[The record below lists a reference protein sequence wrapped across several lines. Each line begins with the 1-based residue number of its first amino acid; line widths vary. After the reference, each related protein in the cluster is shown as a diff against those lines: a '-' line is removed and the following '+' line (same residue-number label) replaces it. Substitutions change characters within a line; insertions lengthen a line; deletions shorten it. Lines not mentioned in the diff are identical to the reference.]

1 MRISIRTKLILAIGL
16 PLVLIYLGVLW
27 LDYRSGRETALN
39 DMKDHL
45 TELAAHH
52 AERLGAKF
60 STVAQVAR
68 STATFLETQPDMS
81 EEDLYALLRNTL
93 KANPGVFGS
102 CIAFEPGAFHPDR
115 PRVAPY
121 VCRAADG
128 VKTMD
133 IGKDVYDYMRWDWY
147 LVPRLLDQPVWTDPY
162 FDEGAGNI
170 LMCTYSVPF
179 RRKGKLRGI
188 TTVDISLENLRH
200 EVSSIKMS
208 KGYCIIVSQS
218 GRFISHP
225 DEALI
230 MRETIFSLAEW
241 YEMPALAELG
251 REMISHKRGVRR
263 IPDYRTREPKWVVFA
278 PIVTSGWSFAA
289 VIPEQEV
296 LAPVYA
302 EMRRKLEIM
311 IVGLVL
317 IVGII
322 LLTAI
327 HITRPMSRLASV
339 VEKVANGDLDVQ
351 ATDIHSRDE
360 IGQFARA
367 FNQMVTDLKGH
378 VEALTRETK
387 ARESVESELR
397 IARQIQASLLPRTFP
412 PFPDRKEF
420 DLHAV
425 NSPAKQVAGDFFD
438 FYFVTDER
446 LLITIADVSGKGVPA
461 ALFMAVTRTLLK
473 NLVLSGLGPAE
484 VLNRANDI
492 LVEDNDE
499 SMFVTLFLAIY
510 ETDTGKLRYANA
522 GHNPPFHL
530 TSEGKMHPPIK
541 ATGPILGVIPDIE
554 YTEDEVQVDLGDV
567 LVLYTDG
574 VTEAQNT
581 TRELYGEER
590 FLEVLINHVGQ
601 APEDLCDT
609 VIAAVNEY
617 QGENQFDDI
626 TLLVFRRNQ

>member
-1 MRISIRTKLILAIGL
+1 MRISIRYKLILAIGL

-27 LDYRSGRETALN
+27 LDYRSGKETALN
-39 DMKDHL
+39 DMKAHL
-45 TELAAHH
+45 AELAAHH

-68 STATFLETQPDMS
+68 STATFLETEPNMT
-81 EEDLYALLRNTL
+81 EEELYALLRNSL
-93 KANPGVFGS
+93 KANPPVFGA
-102 CIAFEPGAFHPDR
+102 CIAFEPGAFGPDR

-121 VCRAADG
+121 VCRAPDG

-133 IGKDVYDYMRWDWY
+133 IGKDAYDYLRWDWY
-147 LVPRLLDQPVWTDPY
+147 LLPRLLDQPIWTDPY

-170 LMCTYSVPF
+170 LMCTYSAPF
-179 RRKGKLRGI
+179 RKDGNLRGV
-188 TTVDISLENLRH
+188 TTVDISLEDLRD

-208 KGYCIIVSQS
+208 KGYCMIISQD

-225 DEALI
+225 DATLI

-241 YEMPALAELG
+241 FDLPELAEVG
-251 REMISHKRGVRR
+251 REMISRRQDIRR
-263 IPDYRTREPKWVVFA
+263 ILDYRTLEPKWVVFA
-278 PIVTSGWSFAA
+278 PIAAAGWSFAA

-296 LAPVYA
+296 IAPVYA
-302 EMRRKLEIM
+302 EVNRKLQIM
-311 IVGLVL
+311 VVGLVL
-317 IVGII
+317 IAGII

-327 HITRPMSRLASV
+327 HITRPISRLADV
-339 VEKVANGDLDVQ
+339 VEKMAEGNLDVQ
-351 ATDIHSRDE
+351 AEDIRSRDE

-367 FNQMVTDLKGH
+367 FNRMVADLKAH

-387 ARESVESELR
+387 AREAVESELR

-412 PFPDRKEF
+412 PFPHRKEF
-420 DLHAV
+420 SLHAV

-438 FYFVTDER
+438 FYFITDER

-473 NLVLSGLGPAE
+473 NLVLSGLGPAD
-484 VLNRANDI
+484 VLLKANDI

-530 TSEGKMHPPIK
+530 TSEGKILPPIK
-541 ATGPILGVIPDIE
+541 ATGPVLGAIPGVQ
-554 YTEDEVQVDLGDV
+554 YVEDEVQLDLGDV
-567 LVLYTDG
+567 LALYTDG

-590 FLEVLINHVGQ
+590 LQEVLTPHVGQ

-609 VIAAVNEY
+609 VIAAVNQF

-626 TLLVFRRNQ
+626 TLLILRRNQ